1 MMNRSLVLWSEFRS
15 GLVWCRRYYRQQP
28 VPMQLLLLLCLNLV
42 LAPAVQAATGGELST
57 GQVFWLTLLGLL
69 TLGISIY
76 LFVVIFQPERF

>member
-1 MMNRSLVLWSEFRS
+1 
-15 GLVWCRRYYRQQP
+15 
-28 VPMQLLLLLCLNLV
+28 MQLLLLLCLNLV